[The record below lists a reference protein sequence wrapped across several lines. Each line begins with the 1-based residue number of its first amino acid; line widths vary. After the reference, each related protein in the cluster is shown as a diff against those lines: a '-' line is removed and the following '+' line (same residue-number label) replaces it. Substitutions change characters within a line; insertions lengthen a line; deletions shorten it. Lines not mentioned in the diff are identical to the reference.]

1 MNNFRKNFIWN
12 ICGTSLNA
20 FNSLFFLI
28 IVTRINGLENAGI
41 FTLAFST
48 ACILYVIG
56 IYSGRIFQV
65 TENGKITDKDYI
77 ASKIITTII
86 MVIISILFVVV
97 KGYSLY
103 KSSIFI
109 LLCIYK
115 ALEAFSETF
124 YAILQKNE
132 ELYKVGKSLFFK
144 SLIAIVLFLVV
155 DIVLKNII
163 ISCSMIILANILIIV
178 FYDIP
183 NTNKIIDKKEKASKQ
198 NVKQIFKTGFY
209 TFAITFLGL
218 YILNASKYAIDN
230 FMSEDIQAI
239 YGIIIMPATVMSLFG
254 QFIIH
259 PFLNKFVEYCNNKK
273 QKEFNNLIIKLI
285 GSIILVG
292 VLASILGYFLG
303 IPVLNILYGIELDN
317 YSIHLLVIII
327 AATLYTIA
335 LLLSSILTT
344 VRYTFIQFIIYMA
357 NTILA
362 LALSNILVKNY
373 GINGAIGS
381 YFAVMF
387 LLLLMYAIS
396 TNVILKKVFK
406 EKKDEQ
412 SNNCNS
418 GI

>member
-155 DIVLKNII
+155 DSVLKNII
-163 ISCSMIILANILIIV
+163 IL
-178 FYDIP
+178 
-183 NTNKIIDKKEKASKQ
+183 
-198 NVKQIFKTGFY
+198 
-209 TFAITFLGL
+209 
-218 YILNASKYAIDN
+218 
-230 FMSEDIQAI
+230 
-239 YGIIIMPATVMSLFG
+239 
-254 QFIIH
+254 
-259 PFLNKFVEYCNNKK
+259 
-273 QKEFNNLIIKLI
+273 
-285 GSIILVG
+285 
-292 VLASILGYFLG
+292 
-303 IPVLNILYGIELDN
+303 
-317 YSIHLLVIII
+317 
-327 AATLYTIA
+327 
-335 LLLSSILTT
+335 
-344 VRYTFIQFIIYMA
+344 
-357 NTILA
+357 
-362 LALSNILVKNY
+362 
-373 GINGAIGS
+373 
-381 YFAVMF
+381 
-387 LLLLMYAIS
+387 
-396 TNVILKKVFK
+396 
-406 EKKDEQ
+406 
-412 SNNCNS
+412 
-418 GI
+418 